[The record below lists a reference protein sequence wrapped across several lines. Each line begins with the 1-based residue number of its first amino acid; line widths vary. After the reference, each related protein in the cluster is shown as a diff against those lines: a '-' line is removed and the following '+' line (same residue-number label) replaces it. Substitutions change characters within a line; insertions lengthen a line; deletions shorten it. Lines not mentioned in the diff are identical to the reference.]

1 MSAGAHLDPR
11 PPREYS
17 IGQAARLVGVSPSTL
32 RLWEQEGL
40 VRARRTD
47 TRYRV
52 FSALDIDR
60 LRLVRRLRQEEGLPT
75 ALIRTRLDDDGA
87 AAPTGADAVAPR
99 PRSRVRTAATG
110 PPAPTALAPPGACG
124 RDLDGVGLRLRRAR
138 LRRRLSLRRLAQA
151 AGVSPSHLSAIE
163 RGISAPSL
171 STLQRLTANLDVNLV
186 TLLGAGPPG
195 QALVRRGEGFVLR
208 TGTPGVRIEHLG
220 PTAKT
225 MEPQLFTVA
234 PGAGSEGG
242 YTHEGEEFLYV
253 LEGRLE
259 LWLGVGER
267 FEVGPGDA
275 LGFASTRSHRWTN
288 VGRVPAVVL
297 WINTP
302 PTF

>member
-11 PPREYS
+11 PPSEYS

-52 FSALDIDR
+52 FSPADIAR
-60 LRLVRRLRQEEGLPT
+60 LRLVRRLRQEDRLPT
-75 ALIRTRLDDDGA
+75 ALIRTRLDGGA
-87 AAPTGADAVAPR
+87 TTPTRAGATSSQVRLRPGGAGSEPDAKA
-99 PRSRVRTAATG
+99 RSDQE
-110 PPAPTALAPPGACG
+110 PAPA

-151 AGVSPSHLSAIE
+151 AAVSPSHLSAIE

-171 STLQRLTANLDVNLV
+171 ATLQKLTANLDVNLV
-186 TLLGAGPPG
+186 TLLGAGLRG
-195 QALVRRGEGFVLR
+195 QPLVRRGEGFVLR

-220 PTAKT
+220 PNARTI
-225 MEPQLFTVA
+225 EPQLFTVA
-234 PGAGSEGG
+234 PGAGSGGG
-242 YTHEGEEFLYV
+242 YAHEGEEFLYV

-259 LWLGVGER
+259 LWLGAGER
-267 FEVGPGDA
+267 FEVRPGDA
-275 LGFASTRSHRWTN
+275 LGFPSTRSHRWSN
-288 VGRVPAVVL
+288 IGSVPAVVL
-297 WINTP
+297 WISTP